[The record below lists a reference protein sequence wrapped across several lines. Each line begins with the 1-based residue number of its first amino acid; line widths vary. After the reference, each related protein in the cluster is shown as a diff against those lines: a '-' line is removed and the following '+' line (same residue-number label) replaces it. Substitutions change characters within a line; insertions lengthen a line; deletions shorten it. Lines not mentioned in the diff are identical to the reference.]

1 MLRIVTVFYK
11 LLGFTLL
18 SFLLGNDVALNVNVP
33 SAVTAGTEF
42 DVEVVLKK
50 GNLNGFARFQ
60 HDLPLGLS
68 ARLIESSLGDFSTDD
83 QKVRLVWLRLPDTKE
98 LKFVYR
104 IKVDER
110 LKGTFNLKGTF
121 AYVENNERKTT
132 TFQTA
137 PITITPSTRI
147 DPNLIVD
154 INEYQTVVPVQ
165 APVTFLASN
174 VKCIRQTPIPSGEA
188 NNFLVKLLVN
198 KGNAQKFAKIEEDV
212 PPGFTAEALETK
224 DAVFTFKDQKVKFLW
239 MNLPAD
245 PRFVVSYK
253 LIASDGKG
261 DITVNLKGTF
271 SYLVGDVTRVIDII
285 QKDIDLSNIDPK
297 ALEEVMSLVSGTEG
311 ASFVSSFTEPYPEG
325 GIEIP
330 IAYKK
335 IEDKPKRRVAP
346 EFNMQPFMLAP
357 EKGVYYRV
365 QIAAGHK
372 PINIKRYFNRYNI
385 TSYEVRTEKHEGWY
399 KYSIGSFKDYKE
411 ARDFR
416 ILIWNTTR
424 INDAFV
430 TAYNNGI
437 RITVQEALMIT
448 NQQWYR

>member
-1 MLRIVTVFYK
+1 MFRIATVIYN
-11 LLGFTLL
+11 LIGVTLL
-18 SFLLGNDVALNVNVP
+18 SFLLGSDVVFNVNVP
-33 SAVTAGTEF
+33 SSVTAGSEF

-50 GNLNGFARFQ
+50 GALTGFARLQ
-60 HDLPLGLS
+60 QDLPLGLT
-68 ARLIESSLGDFSTDD
+68 ARIVESSLGDFSFDD
-83 QKVRLVWLRLPDTKE
+83 QKVRFVWLRLPEDKQIR
-98 LKFVYR
+98 LVYR

-110 LKGTFNLKGTF
+110 LKGSFSLKGTF
-121 AYVENNERKTT
+121 AYVENNERKSA
-132 TFQTA
+132 TFQTQN
-137 PITITPSTRI
+137 ISINPSSRI

-154 INEYQTVVPVQ
+154 ISEFQNVIPPQ
-165 APVTFLASN
+165 APVSLTASN
-174 VKCIRQTPIPSGEA
+174 VRCIRQTPIPTGDA
-188 NNFLVKLLVN
+188 NDYLVKLLVN

-212 PPGFTAEALETK
+212 PAGFTAEALEAK

-253 LIASDGKG
+253 LIAPDGRG
-261 DITVNLKGTF
+261 DITVSLKGTF
-271 SYLVGDVTRVIDII
+271 SYLVGEATRVIDII

-297 ALEEVMSLVSGTEG
+297 VLEGIIASAASYEG
-311 ASFVSSFTEPYPEG
+311 ASFVSGFTQPYAEG
-325 GIEIP
+325 GVDIP
-330 IAYKK
+330 IEYRK
-335 IEDKPKRRVAP
+335 IEDKPKKKVAQ
-346 EFNMQPFMLAP
+346 EFDMQPFMLLP

-385 TSYEVRTEKHEGWY
+385 TYDVRTEKHDGWY
-399 KYSIGSFKDYKE
+399 KYSIGSFHEYKE

-416 ILIWNTTR
+416 IFIWNTTR

-430 TAYNNGI
+430 TAYNNGV